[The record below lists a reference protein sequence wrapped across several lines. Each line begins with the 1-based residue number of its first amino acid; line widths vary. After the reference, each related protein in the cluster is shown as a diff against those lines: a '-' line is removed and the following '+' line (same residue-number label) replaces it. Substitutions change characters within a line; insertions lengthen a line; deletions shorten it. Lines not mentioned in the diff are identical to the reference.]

1 MNYSKYSKYK
11 KNEQSVL
18 LFGNDSRISSNQSF
32 VMPSNTGLTEANKS
46 THNKTISQIDS
57 KKDFSKINIE
67 GRKMMNPFI
76 NPIKTHKRRIG
87 SSYPLWKCEDTNL
100 RNVLPQLEYKIPFCI
115 DAKWDT
121 DKCTIQKSRIFAP
134 KVKAYDLKIK
144 KNGFNFRMHKSTN
157 GRHRDHGKWSV
168 KKR

>member
-1 MNYSKYSKYK
+1 MVSFVVLGLLGSQMPIYQNKSKYMNYSKYSKYK

-87 SSYPLWKCEDTNL
+87 SSYPL
-100 RNVLPQLEYKIPFCI
+100 
-115 DAKWDT
+115 
-121 DKCTIQKSRIFAP
+121 
-134 KVKAYDLKIK
+134 
-144 KNGFNFRMHKSTN
+144 
-157 GRHRDHGKWSV
+157 
-168 KKR
+168 